1 MAWGNQFKCTFQS
14 SFLTLSLQADLP
26 DNIPVQGQNRKH
38 SVLQQRIGGRIPA
51 FGNGHGAGVEY
62 LYAPPVLC
70 GDFLGLQH
78 RPSTVF
84 EVLLFA
90 IARQIIIDH
99 ANPLNSLIGV
109 IAIAILFATRKFLF
123 SEFEE
128 SEKVIFRATSKVRH
142 VNSIIHVHIPYHDE
156 QTLLDVLKERFAQ
169 EKTDVGVGACT
180 YYDNFGLRV
189 AKMHNGEISRVEVI
203 RSIH

>member
-1 MAWGNQFKCTFQS
+1 MKKYATAFLRKVSTFLELFIS
-14 SFLTLSLQADLP
+14 LMLAVGITLLAIKLAFSLR
-26 DNIPVQGQNRKH
+26 NIPYLDIYPNYED
-38 SVLQQRIGGRIPA
+38 LLETCFNLII
-51 FGNGHGAGVEY
+51 GVELIRM
-62 LYAPPVLC
+62 LY
-70 GDFLGLQH
+70 QH

-99 ANPLNSLIGV
+99 ANPINSLVGV

-156 QTLLDVLKERFAQ
+156 QTLLEVLKERFEQ